1 MFLRRKCLLCIL
13 NKKTSFRK
21 HSTGRF
27 CKDCTKISEDT
38 KKYDQDSEQNED
50 NKSNRV
56 QLRDSIIHFG
66 EKLRNGPPYNWESAK
81 EAVKNADLI
90 ICLGSSL
97 KVLKHYPC
105 LWPKKKTTQLYIV
118 NIQWTPKD
126 KQAKLKI
133 HGYCDE
139 VLKLVVQNLQ
149 EIHKVKNLKVNS
161 YNIKTDPLFKYS
173 IKLKQEE
180 MNTTSK
186 IFLASRKSNI
196 KKEQSVPASL
206 CTSTANV
213 SDHSDE
219 LKRSSST
226 NSWYNKSFKPKNIKK
241 SKSCLQLKQE
251 TTTEN
256 NIESTAK

>member
-1 MFLRRKCLLCIL
+1 
-13 NKKTSFRK
+13 
-21 HSTGRF
+21 
-27 CKDCTKISEDT
+27 
-38 KKYDQDSEQNED
+38 
-50 NKSNRV
+50 
-56 QLRDSIIHFG
+56 
-66 EKLRNGPPYNWESAK
+66 
-81 EAVKNADLI
+81 
-90 ICLGSSL
+90 
-97 KVLKHYPC
+97 
-105 LWPKKKTTQLYIV
+105 LYIV

-126 KQAKLKI
+126 TQAKLKI

-149 EIHKVKNLKVNS
+149 EIHKVKNIKVNS

-186 IFLASRKSNI
+186 IFLASRKSNT

-206 CTSTANV
+206 CTSTA
-213 SDHSDE
+213 
-219 LKRSSST
+219 ST

-251 TTTEN
+251 TTTED
-256 NIESTAK
+256 NIESTSK